1 MGMKE
6 AGPATM
12 TSRAKAKT
20 KYWRWGSR
28 KVEVLGELKGRSG
41 GTCHNDKPGRNDGYG
56 GSRYDDGGVRQQRH
70 HFQTRMRT
78 RNWRHTCTSN
88 LTPSPQTPIYG
99 SWDDGPFGSGSSSRH
114 PYSSN
119 EMDNSHPCI
128 SALQTA
134 STPAFQMETFSPNT
148 QRLNPSCQQPRVLAN
163 GQDLTMLQKLRLR
176 KLLPQAHTL
185 LFWLT

>member
-1 MGMKE
+1 MGVVWE
-6 AGPATM
+6 
-12 TSRAKAKT
+12 
-20 KYWRWGSR
+20 WGSHCWGSL
-28 KVEVLGELKGRSG
+28 EFPL
-41 GTCHNDKPGRNDGYG
+41 NIPGIPQRPH
-56 GSRYDDGGVRQQRH
+56 QQRH
-70 HFQTRMRT
+70 HFQTRMWT

>member
-1 MGMKE
+1 MIC
-6 AGPATM
+6 AY
-12 TSRAKAKT
+12 AKGNLTQHALIYIYMST
-20 KYWRWGSR
+20 PQRPHQR
-28 KVEVLGELKGRSG
+28 
-41 GTCHNDKPGRNDGYG
+41 
-56 GSRYDDGGVRQQRH
+56 RH
-70 HFQTRMRT
+70 HFQTRMWT

-119 EMDNSHPCI
+119 EMDNSHSCI

-134 STPAFQMETFSPNT
+134 STPPTFQMETFSPNT
-148 QRLNPSCQQPRVLAN
+148 QRLNPSCQQPRLLAN